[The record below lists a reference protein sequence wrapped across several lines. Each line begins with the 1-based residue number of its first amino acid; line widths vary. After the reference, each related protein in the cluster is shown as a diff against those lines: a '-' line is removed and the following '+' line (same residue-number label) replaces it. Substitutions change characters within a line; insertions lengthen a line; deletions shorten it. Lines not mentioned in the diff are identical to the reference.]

1 MHVIHH
7 HHHHHRILIKW
18 LLGASWSPHIV
29 PSWAAEPQVH
39 WGQSE
44 AGEDCCR
51 GDIDEYDLNGGDVGD
66 DNGGDVDGD
75 VGDDDDDAEQR

>member
-1 MHVIHH
+1 MHVIR

-18 LLGASWSPHIV
+18 LLGTSWSPHIV
-29 PSWAAEPQVH
+29 PAWAAEPQVH

-44 AGEDCCR
+44 AGEDCRR
-51 GDIDEYDLNGGDVGD
+51 GGLHDYDLDGGD

-75 VGDDDDDAEQR
+75 VGDDDDAVKHM